1 VYNTSWLCGKLKQA
15 GYNPPDPEGTPGQPC
30 PTRRVLN
37 RSQASKIVKMP
48 DWKQHEG
55 ELAGGEFP
63 LERYLAGSE
72 AGAHFL
78 TRFASGRAVVK
89 LVLASRRGPRNLWS
103 AGIAPLP
110 CAILT
115 LVRIFAA
122 GTWTLAGM
130 PLAYFV
136 MEYAERNLAGGSART
151 PGRTARPGHGAWR
164 SETFEY
170 SGGRRHS
177 QTFQRHGVG
186 GRPGG
191 GHTGAGS
198 GAGTGIAVGP
208 RLTRCPF
215 RSGKRFKTA
224 VRRRDRGLAPS
235 PERTARKHDSRQSHG
250 GGRRR
255 GGCIGECRQG
265 HAGTRRLAVL
275 AALALERPGIGFA
288 ADEGG
293 ARGTGHCASRSRLP
307 KRR

>member
-1 VYNTSWLCGKLKQA
+1 MA
-15 GYNPPDPEGTPGQPC
+15 
-30 PTRRVLN
+30 
-37 RSQASKIVKMP
+37 KMP

-72 AGAHFL
+72 AGAVFL

-89 LVLASRRGPRNLWS
+89 LVLAGQARAAELGERWNRAAALRHPH
-103 AGIAPLP
+103 
-110 CAILT
+110 

-136 MEYAERNLAGGSART
+136 MEYAERNLAEVLRER
-151 PGRTARPGHGAWR
+151 PGVPARPGHGAWQ

-177 QTFQRHGVG
+177 QTFQRDGVG

-198 GAGTGIAVGP
+198 GAGTGIAV
-208 RLTRCPF
+208 
-215 RSGKRFKTA
+215 
-224 VRRRDRGLAPS
+224 VRD
-235 PERTARKHDSRQSHG
+235 
-250 GGRRR
+250 
-255 GGCIGECRQG
+255 
-265 HAGTRRLAVL
+265 
-275 AALALERPGIGFA
+275 
-288 ADEGG
+288 
-293 ARGTGHCASRSRLP
+293 
-307 KRR
+307 